1 MTATC
6 RVIHWRAEGAAL
18 PAKPAARVVV
28 GLAVMGAHL
37 VGVIA
42 WWTLGHDMPL
52 ARTGGAL
59 APLTVWLPQ
68 LQAPIRETLQRTA
81 PAQSLRPERRQT
93 GGGVDQER
101 VNESVVQPSAAPS
114 AEGAVTEAEPPPLA
128 LNLNLSRKALTT
140 LAPPSAAALSPFHGR
155 LPATVEQVI
164 ANAAAESGP
173 WTEERLDNDHIRL
186 RRGTTCVL
194 LERPQA
200 AALDPFSDAARRLPW
215 RASASRC

>member
-1 MTATC
+1 M
-6 RVIHWRAEGAAL
+6 
-18 PAKPAARVVV
+18 PARPTARVVV

-37 VGVIA
+37 MGVIA

-68 LQAPIRETLQRTA
+68 LQAPIRETLQRSV
-81 PAQSLRPERRQT
+81 PAESLRPERPRT
-93 GGGVDQER
+93 RGGVDPER

-114 AEGAVTEAEPPPLA
+114 AEGAVTEAALPPPSA

-140 LAPPSAAALSPFHGR
+140 LAPLSAAALSPFHGR

-173 WTEERLDNDHIRL
+173 WTEERIDNDHIRL
-186 RRGTTCVL
+186 RRGNTCVL
-194 LERPQA
+194 MERPQA
-200 AALDPFSDAARRLPW
+200 AALDPFSDAARRMPW
-215 RASASRC
+215 RASVSRC